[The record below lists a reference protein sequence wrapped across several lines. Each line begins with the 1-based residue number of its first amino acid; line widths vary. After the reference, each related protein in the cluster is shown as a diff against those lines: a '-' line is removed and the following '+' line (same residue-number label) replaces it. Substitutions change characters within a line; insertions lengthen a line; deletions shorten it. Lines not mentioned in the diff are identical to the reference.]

1 MNVRPHSS
9 VADSLDVAFDM
20 LSRVA
25 KMMKVGESKP
35 YLRQLFYI
43 RGILRNRLSY
53 INERALMN
61 LMETAVVNGADVD
74 SMEALAKRVSS
85 WTAFRNAL
93 EDFLTE
99 EGGEEN

>member
-1 MNVRPHSS
+1 MMPRIAKVRKASE
-9 VADSLDVAFDM
+9 
-20 LSRVA
+20 
-25 KMMKVGESKP
+25 GKP

-74 SMEALAKRVSS
+74 SIEALAKRVSS

-93 EDFLTE
+93 EDFLTKE
-99 EGGEEN
+99 DGEENTGPESA